1 MTLRAVAW
9 SAARTCTIAVKFT
22 LTAGSMPIVAILVI
36 FWTMS
41 ARRCASRKGCR
52 AQEGAGPVRR
62 LISNRSRL
70 RAPHIGGC
78 ANPIDTGWGKVPT
91 PNWGMCT
98 KSGGR
103 HQHNRRTQFS
113 GCPNC

>member
-9 SAARTCTIAVKFT
+9 SAARTCTIAVTFT
-22 LTAGSMPIVAILVI
+22 LTAGSMPIVAILS
-36 FWTMS
+36 FFGRCRL
-41 ARRCASRKGCR
+41 ARKRRR
-52 AQEGAGPVRR
+52 AQVGAGPVRR

-70 RAPHIGGC
+70 YAPHIGGC
-78 ANPIDTGWGKVPT
+78 ANPIDTGWGQVPT

>member
-62 LISNRSRL
+62 LIPGPQIHDSWAIPQWERVRFKTANRGGSSCRL
-70 RAPHIGGC
+70 R
-78 ANPIDTGWGKVPT
+78 
-91 PNWGMCT
+91 
-98 KSGGR
+98 
-103 HQHNRRTQFS
+103 
-113 GCPNC
+113 

>member
-41 ARRCASRKGCR
+41 LAAAHREKA
-52 AQEGAGPVRR
+52 AGP
-62 LISNRSRL
+62 
-70 RAPHIGGC
+70 
-78 ANPIDTGWGKVPT
+78 K
-91 PNWGMCT
+91 
-98 KSGGR
+98 KGR
-103 HQHNRRTQFS
+103 DQ
-113 GCPNC
+113 

>member
-1 MTLRAVAW
+1 MTLRAVAS
-9 SAARTCTIAVKFT
+9 SAAHTCTMAVKFT
-22 LTAGSMPIVAILVI
+22 LKAKFHGDCRDRCHFLDDIGSGLGSVKRLPDPSSGGTSEETYLEPVPP
-36 FWTMS
+36 
-41 ARRCASRKGCR
+41 SR
-52 AQEGAGPVRR
+52 
-62 LISNRSRL
+62 
-70 RAPHIGGC
+70 PHIGGC
-78 ANPIDTGWGKVPT
+78 ANPIDTGSGKVPT